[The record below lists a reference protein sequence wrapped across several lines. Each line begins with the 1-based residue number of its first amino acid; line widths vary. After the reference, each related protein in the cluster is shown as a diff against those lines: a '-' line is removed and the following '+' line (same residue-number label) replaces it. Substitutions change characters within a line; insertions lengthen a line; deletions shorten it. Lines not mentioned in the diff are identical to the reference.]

1 MEGNRN
7 ERNIVYFLKCVCEF
21 IEKMYVLFIVIKP
34 ILVVDLVYE
43 LSHWVNGSTGGSLV
57 EPQCQIIFFLF
68 IKLNIYKI
76 KFEKS

>member
-34 ILVVDLVYE
+34 MLVVDLVYE

-57 EPQCQIIFFLF
+57 EPQCQINFFF
-68 IKLNIYKI
+68 NKI
-76 KFEKS
+76 KYI

>member
-34 ILVVDLVYE
+34 MLVVDLVYE

-57 EPQCQIIFFLF
+57 EPQCQINFFYYL
-68 IKLNIYKI
+68 
-76 KFEKS
+76 

>member
-57 EPQCQIIFFLF
+57 EPQCQIIFF
-68 IKLNIYKI
+68 IIYKI
-76 KFEKS
+76 KYI

>member
-57 EPQCQIIFFLF
+57 EPQCQIIFFYYL
-68 IKLNIYKI
+68 
-76 KFEKS
+76 

>member
-34 ILVVDLVYE
+34 MLVVDLVYE

-57 EPQCQIIFFLF
+57 EPQCQINFFL

>member
-57 EPQCQIIFFLF
+57 EPQC
-68 IKLNIYKI
+68 
-76 KFEKS
+76 